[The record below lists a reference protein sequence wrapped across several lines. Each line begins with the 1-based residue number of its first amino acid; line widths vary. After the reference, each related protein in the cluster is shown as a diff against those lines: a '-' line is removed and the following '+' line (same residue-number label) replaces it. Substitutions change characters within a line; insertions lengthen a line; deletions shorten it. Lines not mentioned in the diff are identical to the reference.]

1 MNYAMSTNLTGEC
14 MRRATIPCDTLQN
27 YRFFILTSF
36 IFNLPMQA
44 AYFYLLLPVGILS
57 FISLSLFKSVVI
69 FSVKDLYLPDYSIQ
83 LKCQKQI
90 PYIFFE
96 NLYLA

>member
-1 MNYAMSTNLTGEC
+1 MRMNYAMSTNLTGEC

-57 FISLSLFKSVVI
+57 LIKKYFNFKQLPIQPLFFHG
-69 FSVKDLYLPDYSIQ
+69 FS
-83 LKCQKQI
+83 
-90 PYIFFE
+90 
-96 NLYLA
+96 